1 MYVCLYD
8 VQYLCLY
15 WDIGMEKGEGYNCLF
30 VTSSFCFA
38 ICVFV
43 MFRIGVN
50 VDETL
55 VWGRGWV

>member
-15 WDIGMEKGEGYNCLF
+15 WDIGMEKGGGYNCLF

-38 ICVFV
+38 NDLSVCDVQ
-43 MFRIGVN
+43 N
-50 VDETL
+50 WCL
-55 VWGRGWV
+55 C

>member
-38 ICVFV
+38 NDLCVCDV
-43 MFRIGVN
+43 QN
-50 VDETL
+50 WCL
-55 VWGRGWV
+55 C